1 MKYITSIAIFSM
13 LVLFPLLSWYY
24 LDSGLDFRKELMKE
38 IELDGTTFKDL
49 NPSDSLSQILTK
61 KTTIYLT
68 NHDQLSREEVIKL
81 YDQFEKTYTF
91 QLVTEKNEYADY
103 YSDKFIVSPHRV
115 TPIKDDTY
123 AYLIDTSGNVRFQYQ
138 STDDIKKLVE
148 HTAITIP
155 KKPARDIVLKRSSNG
170 E

>member
-1 MKYITSIAIFSM
+1 MKYIKSIALFSM

-38 IELDGTTFKDL
+38 IEVDGTSFNDL

-68 NHDQLSREEVIKL
+68 DHDQLSREDIIKL
-81 YDQFEKTYTF
+81 YEQFEKTYTF
-91 QLVTEKNEYADY
+91 QLVTEKDEFADH
-103 YSDKFIVSPHRV
+103 YSEKFILSPQKLS
-115 TPIKDDTY
+115 PIKEDTY
-123 AYLIDTSGNVRFQYQ
+123 AYLIDTSGNVRYQYQ
-138 STDDIKKLVE
+138 SNDDIKKLVE

-155 KKPARDIVLKRSSNG
+155 KKPARDIVLKRNANG